1 MKTKMQL
8 NGTRILTLMGSGET
22 SPTMV
27 KTHREVLAKFAG
39 AKTNSVMLGTPFRF
53 QENAEELGERS
64 TNYFKVSLQVEMKIL
79 DLPIRYDQLNSSAFF
94 EQEMISSLVKSDF
107 IFSGPGSPTYALK
120 NWKNTAIP
128 KIIEEKL
135 KSYGAVTFASAAA
148 LTLGAYTIPIYE
160 IYKVGEDLRW
170 EKGLGITSL
179 AGLNCAVI
187 PHYDNAEGGT
197 HDTRYC
203 YMGESRLKKL
213 EEMLE
218 KDIFILGIDEH
229 SALVIDIESEMAFV
243 NGLGGVTLRHNGQ
256 SYRLEKDSSI
266 NLDQLVETA
275 LNLGHGQ
282 KVDTKKHKAEDI
294 NSSDLQRTEGNH
306 EELKIQERVKR
317 ALENI
322 DVEILTSS
330 ILDLE
335 EKICSTPRS
344 DEYELMRALLRAT
357 IVELGALA
365 DSDNYDKS
373 EVVASYVE
381 IIIEARDRARKDKR
395 WEEADIIRDQL
406 GEIGIELQDSHE
418 TSSWTFKTL

>member
-1 MKTKMQL
+1 MDLKS
-8 NGTRILTLMGSGET
+8 TRILTLMGSGET

-39 AKTNSVMLGTPFRF
+39 AKTKAVMLGTPFRF

-64 TNYFKVSLQVEMKIL
+64 INYFKTSLQVEMQVL
-79 DLPIRYDQLNSSAFF
+79 DLPIRGDKLNEPHFA
-94 EQEMISSLVKSDF
+94 EQEMTSSLLKADF

-120 NWKNTAIP
+120 NWKNTAVP
-128 KIIEEKL
+128 TIIGEKL
-135 KSYGAVTFASAAA
+135 KSYGAITFASAAA

-203 YMGESRLKKL
+203 YMGESRLRKL
-213 EEMLE
+213 EVMLE

-229 SALVIDIESEMAFV
+229 SALVIDIESGMAFV

-256 SYRLEKDSSI
+256 SHRLEKDSSI
-266 NLDQLVETA
+266 ELDQLNEIAMNLGRCQKVSVDKSKVENKNDTESQTVERDHEA
-275 LNLGHGQ
+275 LN
-282 KVDTKKHKAEDI
+282 
-294 NSSDLQRTEGNH
+294 SH
-306 EELKIQERVKR
+306 ERFQA
-317 ALENI
+317 ALENR
-322 DVEILTSS
+322 DVEILTSI

-335 EKICSTPRS
+335 EKICLTPRG
-344 DEYELMRALLRAT
+344 DEYELLRALIRAM
-357 IVELGALA
+357 IVELGAFA
-365 DSDNYDKS
+365 ASDNYDKY
-373 EVVASYVE
+373 EVASGFIE
-381 IIIEARDRARKDKR
+381 IIIEARNRARKDKR
-395 WEEADIIRDQL
+395 WEEADIIRDEL
-406 GEIGIELQDSHE
+406 GEIGIELQDSRE
-418 TSSWTFKTL
+418 TSSWSFLTP